1 MFIHRCYTDDKQ
13 MSAGRTKVW
22 SGIVRNEP
30 GMVGNDFLEK
40 LPGNCWGL
48 LTKKTVIG

>member
-30 GMVGNDFLEK
+30 GMVMNTFLER
-40 LPGNCWGL
+40 LQG
-48 LTKKTVIG
+48 IGA